1 VSQFNSNS
9 VVVNTGYAPTY
20 YPATSDPRRATA
32 VEVKSGTEL
41 TSIDIRMDGQQG
53 SSRLRGRIVDSKT
66 GQPARNVTIML
77 VPRDLDADDDP
88 KTGTYNPTDGTFEF
102 TNVAPGPYFMVAMG
116 GSFMGFLATLMGEGA
131 GTPGAAFPNFA
142 TPDTGQLSLDVRGDM
157 DDIVLKTSSAFTI
170 SGIVTASGLGSIS
183 ALPGFGQIR
192 VRLGGDTDSM
202 MGGMFARPS
211 AIAADGTFTITV
223 TPGTYRIEVTGL
235 PSTVFVKSA
244 RLGASDILDGTAV
257 IDEST
262 GGVLQVEIA
271 TNPGEIDGRIVDRDQ
286 KPLASMQAVLI
297 PEKRSRHDL
306 YKTATSDGDGRFSIT
321 GITPGNYTLFVW
333 EDLEP
338 NAHYDPEVLSQYE
351 SLGRKLVI
359 GESRKVDVELTPIRM
374 IP

>member
-1 VSQFNSNS
+1 

-131 GTPGAAFPNFA
+131 GTPGAAFPKFA

-202 MGGMFARPS
+202 MGACSP
-211 AIAADGTFTITV
+211 
-223 TPGTYRIEVTGL
+223 GL
-235 PSTVFVKSA
+235 P
-244 RLGASDILDGTAV
+244 RL
-257 IDEST
+257 
-262 GGVLQVEIA
+262 LQTEHS
-271 TNPGEIDGRIVDRDQ
+271 P
-286 KPLASMQAVLI
+286 
-297 PEKRSRHDL
+297 SR
-306 YKTATSDGDGRFSIT
+306 
-321 GITPGNYTLFVW
+321 
-333 EDLEP
+333 
-338 NAHYDPEVLSQYE
+338 
-351 SLGRKLVI
+351 
-359 GESRKVDVELTPIRM
+359 
-374 IP
+374 